1 MENYK
6 IYYLISDTE
15 NIIRY
20 VGQTKSTLRKRL
32 SGHRSEDKHNPHKNS
47 WMGIH
52 KKNVRIVLIEE
63 NIPTLQEANAR
74 EIYWIAYYR
83 DLLGKRTL
91 LNQTDGG
98 DGTTG
103 RRKTEIEKKNLSERN
118 KGKILTDEHK
128 QKISESEK
136 GCICNEY
143 TKEVNRK
150 AQYKFYCI
158 RHGHDVTGLT
168 DEQIFELRNEIHK
181 QIEME
186 KLVSSEKKK
195 LMRKKNTV

>member
-150 AQYKFYCI
+150 A
-158 RHGHDVTGLT
+158 
-168 DEQIFELRNEIHK
+168 
-181 QIEME
+181 
-186 KLVSSEKKK
+186 
-195 LMRKKNTV
+195 